1 MQTPLDLAN
10 PFDLEKTDAYLHWR
24 DLKLAR
30 AITDINELIVE
41 INDPNTVTQA
51 EHAALLERCQRS
63 NMVVYATSA
72 EPADENTV
80 RQFGLQFGLNSLD
93 ANWLAGEQGITRI
106 TVCADDGQR
115 QAYIP
120 YTDRAIKWHTD
131 GYYNPPER
139 RIRGMILHCVH
150 SAGKGGENRLMDH
163 EMVYQMMRDS
173 NIDFIRALSAPDAMT
188 IPERTDEQ
196 GVARAAQ
203 TGPVFSVNSDGTLHM
218 RYTARTRSI
227 VWKQDA
233 TTLAAVAFLEKLL
246 ASDSPHIHRT
256 RLEPGMGLL
265 CNNVLH
271 DRTAFNDDPHRA
283 CCSGRAITTGLL
295 EHSGFDNPSD
305 EDKKKARIAAGFFIP
320 ASAETFSTCSCTSP
334 VRCIRRNQPPR
345 LSRR

>member
-1 MQTPLDLAN
+1 MSS
-10 PFDLEKTDAYLHWR
+10 PFDLNDDKAYLRWR
-24 DLKLAR
+24 DQKLKR
-30 AITDINELIVE
+30 AITDTAGLIVN
-41 INDPNTVTQA
+41 IKDPRVLTKA

-63 NMVVYATSA
+63 NMAIYATHT
-72 EPADENTV
+72 ETTDEEAV
-80 RQFGLQFGLNSLD
+80 RQFGSQFGLSDLD

-106 TVCADDGQR
+106 TVCEDDGQR

-139 RIRGMILHCVH
+139 QVRSFILHCVQ
-150 SAGKGGENRLMDH
+150 SAGQGGENRLMDH
-163 EMVYQMMRDS
+163 EIAYQMLRDE

-203 TGPVFSVNSDGTLHM
+203 TGPVFSIDPASGALHM

-233 TTLAAVAFLEKLL
+233 TTLAAVAALEKLL
-246 ASDSPHIHRT
+246 ASDSPHIQHARM
-256 RLEPGMGLL
+256 EPGMGLL

-271 DRTAFNDDPHRA
+271 DRTEFSDTDDQIRLLYRA
-283 CCSGRAITTGLL
+283 RY
-295 EHSGFDNPSD
+295 HD
-305 EDKKKARIAAGFFIP
+305 RIA
-320 ASAETFSTCSCTSP
+320 SS
-334 VRCIRRNQPPR
+334 
-345 LSRR
+345 